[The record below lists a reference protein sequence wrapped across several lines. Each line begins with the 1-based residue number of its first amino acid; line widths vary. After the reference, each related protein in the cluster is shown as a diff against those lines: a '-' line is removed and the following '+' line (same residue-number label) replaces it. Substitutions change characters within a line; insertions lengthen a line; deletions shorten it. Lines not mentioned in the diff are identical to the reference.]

1 MKQKIFGLIIN
12 FNSLRHYTHANSLLL
27 ERISKRFD
35 EFYLID
41 TRQLELNLFNSR
53 NKILRWDL
61 DSFVEKNEDE
71 LVQGLPKNFKI
82 IKPLNGA
89 HFKRLFDDKILL
101 LINSIGKTFSELYL
115 HYLLS
120 SKNIN
125 QVIISNIS
133 NNETT
138 IQTNNL
144 KSKIIFYLGKILPS
158 KIISFLRMIN
168 VYSKIY
174 IRFECNKKLLEHFK
188 RSKIKISYQK
198 IIGVNNR
205 SYDELKFSK
214 LKKSNDYIVLLDAN
228 LNHKEDV
235 IFRGKVDLDDEIQHY
250 ENLNKLLEKLQNLY
264 DKEVIICIHPQYD
277 LEKTKKNFPK
287 YEVFKFRTREMIYKA
302 HLVLFFD
309 TTAIM
314 DAYFLNK
321 KIISLKTNI
330 QFTTDVTRYNKE
342 FGTPIIDII
351 KEFDFTKKNLDEDLI
366 KASSSQKDFIKTY
379 IQADGENIGI
389 DKILNECQN
398 LLEKT
403 KI

>member
-214 LKKSNDYIVLLDAN
+214 LKISNDYIVLLDAN

>member
-12 FNSLRHYTHANSLLL
+12 FNSLRHYTHTNSLLL

-61 DSFVEKNEDE
+61 DSFVEKNEYE

-82 IKPLNGA
+82 KKPPKGA

-144 KSKIIFYLGKILPS
+144 KSKIIFYLGKTLPS

-205 SYDELKFSK
+205 SYDEFKFSK
-214 LKKSNDYIVLLDAN
+214 LKISNDYIVLLDADI
-228 LNHKEDV
+228 NHKEDV
-235 IFRGKVDLDDEIQHY
+235 IFREKVDLDDEIQHY
-250 ENLNKLLEKLQNLY
+250 ENLNKFLKKLQNLY

-287 YEVFKFRTREMIYKA
+287 YQVFKFRTREMIYKA

-321 KIISLKTNI
+321 KIISLKANI

-342 FGTPIIDII
+342 FGTPIIDIN

-366 KASSSQKDFIKTY
+366 KASSCQKDFIKTY
-379 IQADGENIGI
+379 IQVDGENIGI